1 MIYNKPRDINLRVF
15 PSLSSLVPEK
25 LTKRTATPEETL
37 SNSNLPKNVIQT
49 KTEDAPSGSPSA
61 LPLENPDVI
70 LPEKPSHLPQI
81 SSEAPD
87 NEPVIDL
94 AELPVIEGIPL
105 LELKDIPVNKKKNI
119 PFETIE
125 QNVFE
130 ELHQEK
136 NFDETTVCD
145 TTITDY
151 NDTEIDISDMPDI
164 FGIPILT
171 LPDNPV
177 TPPVVEKEEDSAPS
191 ENFTDAVSEEAK
203 KPLITETEPKD
214 VPKVTDVADIKKA
227 QKEQEKILKEQ
238 KKIEKEKTAQALRIA
253 KEEEKRLAK
262 EEKEK
267 NKLALQEKRATEKKA
282 KYEAKKIKRAEN
294 LEKKNK
300 KKADFIAKIS
310 KIKNKKITNKARV
323 LKITSFFLML
333 YAGTVLAFIIP
344 LRPTYSETE
353 KRKLAEFPEFT
364 AEAFV
369 SGDFFSDIS
378 TWFSDTFPFREV
390 LTKAN
395 TEIKNLYGFDTI
407 AIHGDVEQGDE
418 IPDAPLEQPPVEET
432 KPQPKP
438 QTPVTMPNEEDL
450 KTDNG
455 DPSAARPDYNT
466 QSLGAIIVANDSA
479 YEYYS
484 FSEDLAPRFIN
495 SVSSIKNAAHNKSN
509 VYAMVVPTSID
520 IKLNDAL
527 RSDISSANQK
537 KALDYFNASFKNAI
551 VVDGIYD
558 AERLHR
564 NEYTYFRTDHHWTAL
579 GAYYAYEQFAQVK
592 GIKPVPLS
600 KYKTRTFDG
609 FLGTFYSGS
618 GQTAKLAETP
628 DKVTAYLPFNN
639 TTCHIVEGSGN
650 EFDWDVIKDVTD
662 YDPGMKYLTFIG
674 GDNAITTITNKDN
687 LNGETCIVIKESF
700 GNAFVPFLIP
710 HYSTIYVIDP
720 RHYDGTLSEFTQDKV
735 INDIILLVNISTTR
749 NYMYID
755 AMEALIQ

>member
-25 LTKRTATPEETL
+25 PRKSTPTPEETL
-37 SNSNLPKNVIQT
+37 SDSDLPKNVIQT
-49 KTEDAPSGSPSA
+49 KTEDAPSGTPSA
-61 LPLENPDVI
+61 LPLKNPDVI
-70 LPEKPSHLPQI
+70 LTEKPSHLPKN
-81 SSEAPD
+81 SNENTT
-87 NEPVIDL
+87 NEPVINL
-94 AELPVIEGIPL
+94 ADLPVIDGIPI
-105 LELKDIPVNKKKNI
+105 LELKDIHLNEDEVE
-119 PFETIE
+119 PFEAIE
-125 QNVFE
+125 NPSFE
-130 ELHQEK
+130 EVLDKEPQQEA
-136 NFDETTVCD
+136 
-145 TTITDY
+145 IIPDY
-151 NDTEIDISDMPDI
+151 NDIEIDISEIPDI
-164 FGIPILT
+164 FGIPILA
-171 LPDNPV
+171 LPDEPV
-177 TPPVVEKEEDSAPS
+177 APPVVEKEEEAVPS
-191 ENFTDAVSEEAK
+191 QTLSDDTAEETEEFLA
-203 KPLITETEPKD
+203 TETEQEN
-214 VPKVTDVADIKKA
+214 VSQVTNAPDIKKV
-227 QKEQEKILKEQ
+227 QKEQDRILKEQ
-238 KKIEKEKTAQALRIA
+238 KKLEKEKAAQALKFT
-253 KEEEKRLAK
+253 KEEEKRLARK
-262 EEKEK
+262 EKEK
-267 NKLALQEKRATEKKA
+267 NKLALQEKRISEKKEKA
-282 KYEAKKIKRAEN
+282 EAKKSKQELR
-294 LEKKNK
+294 LKKKEKS
-300 KKADFIAKIS
+300 KADFIAKL
-310 KIKNKKITNKARV
+310 KVIKSKKITNKARV
-323 LKITSFFLML
+323 LKIASFFLML
-333 YAGTVLAFIIP
+333 YTGTVLAFIIP
-344 LRPTYSETE
+344 LRPAYSETE

-364 AEAFV
+364 VEAFI
-369 SGDFFSDIS
+369 SGDYFSDIS
-378 TWFSDTFPFREV
+378 TWFSDTFPFREA

-407 AIHGDVEQGDE
+407 SIHGDVEQGDE
-418 IPDAPLEQPPVEET
+418 IPDVPLEQPPVEET

-438 QTPVTMPNEEDL
+438 QPKPQAPVTMPNEEDL

-466 QSLGAIIVANDSA
+466 QSLGAIIVADDSA

-537 KALDYFNASFKNAI
+537 KALDYFNASFKNSI
-551 VVDGIYD
+551 VVNGIYE

-564 NEYTYFRTDHHWTAL
+564 DEYTYFRTDHHWTSL
-579 GAYYAYEQFAQVK
+579 GAYYAYEQFAQTK

-600 KYKTRTFDG
+600 KYQTRTFDG

-628 DKVTAYLPFNN
+628 DKVVAYLPFNN
-639 TTCHIVEGSGN
+639 TTCHIVEGNGN
-650 EFDWDVIKDVTD
+650 AFDWDVIKDVTD

-674 GDNAITTITNKDN
+674 GDNAIATITNKDN
-687 LNGETCIVIKESF
+687 PNGETCIVIKESF

-720 RHYDGTLSEFTQDKV
+720 RHYDGTLSEFTEDKV

-749 NYMYID
+749 NYLYID